1 MLETSFIQRTI
12 VDAMLIDS
20 SIMLS
25 SHNFSTCAFHNDK
38 LHCFRMES
46 TKEIEHEFTLDTSDS
61 EYPVY
66 RQLSKS
72 RVLPGFHVRNFEP
85 VMGSISG
92 DPPRLLLFDR
102 LTPMWIYEMFIPKR
116 SMLRTSRKQQMRYVK
131 NVKHNIVQISSMG
144 DESLVVTD
152 CDQQHCRY
160 TYTTFDVMSGATS
173 VCAFQSKHQY
183 VSGIF
188 RLKTVDLV
196 EAQSSKLI
204 SERRQ
209 INKNDRLESEQQLI
223 VDHTMLIIYA
233 ITCASILLCTIAID
247 LTTTLL
253 NGERLER
260 IEALSALF
268 YASIF
273 EDLGSL
279 GDCLFGKRKQE
290 TEKSKRDGNYRLL

>member
-1 MLETSFIQRTI
+1 MSRNWSGCSLDEFAPSSRRIELCRPDGFGSPIHFVNENDSIPTLNFLIRHNNNRTWWSVIKIDVSQMLETSFIQRTI

-131 NVKHNIVQISSMG
+131 NASSI
-144 DESLVVTD
+144 
-152 CDQQHCRY
+152 R
-160 TYTTFDVMSGATS
+160 
-173 VCAFQSKHQY
+173 
-183 VSGIF
+183 
-188 RLKTVDLV
+188 KTI
-196 EAQSSKLI
+196 Q
-204 SERRQ
+204 
-209 INKNDRLESEQQLI
+209 
-223 VDHTMLIIYA
+223 
-233 ITCASILLCTIAID
+233 
-247 LTTTLL
+247 
-253 NGERLER
+253 
-260 IEALSALF
+260 
-268 YASIF
+268 
-273 EDLGSL
+273 
-279 GDCLFGKRKQE
+279 
-290 TEKSKRDGNYRLL
+290 